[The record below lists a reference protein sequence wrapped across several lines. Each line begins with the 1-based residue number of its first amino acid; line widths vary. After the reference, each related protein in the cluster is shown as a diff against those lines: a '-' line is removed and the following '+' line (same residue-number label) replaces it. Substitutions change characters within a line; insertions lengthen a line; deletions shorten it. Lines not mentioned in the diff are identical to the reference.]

1 MFNKYCIYFNINC
14 AYAIWLTDIFILDL
28 LILHRSTCSLTISGS
43 HLQWSTF
50 FKAAVFQL
58 QTFVVI
64 FFHGIDLILPHQ
76 VQPYIHWM
84 TLFLLKKSSCNNA
97 FFIIYSFFFS
107 KTDGSARI
115 YSHQLW
121 HCLCWRHIFIDSLSF
136 DDINCSHSFFYGT
149 VIILKNCHYLEQS
162 IISSG
167 LSFEKQIWE
176 NQLQFCF
183 FKWACLFHRTSCSN
197 FCLKGALLNA
207 EKQLQPSIVNFTSA

>member
-136 DDINCSHSFFYGT
+136 DDINCSHSFFLWY
-149 VIILKNCHYLEQS
+149 CHYFKKLSLFGAIHYIKWIVFWKANLRKPITVLLFQM
-162 IISSG
+162 G
-167 LSFEKQIWE
+167 LFIPQ
-176 NQLQFCF
+176 N
-183 FKWACLFHRTSCSN
+183 
-197 FCLKGALLNA
+197 
-207 EKQLQPSIVNFTSA
+207 

>member
-1 MFNKYCIYFNINC
+1 MLNEYCIYFNINC

-50 FKAAVFQL
+50 LSTTNICSHFL
-58 QTFVVI
+58 
-64 FFHGIDLILPHQ
+64 FHGIDLILPHQ
-76 VQPYIHWM
+76 VQPSIHWM
-84 TLFLLKKSSCNNA
+84 TLFLLKKSSCNNT
-97 FFIIYSFFFS
+97 FFIIYSFFS
-107 KTDGSARI
+107 KQMVQKGYIVTNYDIVFAEGMYLLI
-115 YSHQLW
+115 V
-121 HCLCWRHIFIDSLSF
+121 CLLMTSIVAIH
-136 DDINCSHSFFYGT
+136 FFYGT

-207 EKQLQPSIVNFTSA
+207 EKQLQPSIVNFTRA